1 MLEARCS
8 GKGVGST
15 QDPHPSLNLQVYFL
29 TIDAWAAP
37 NLGVLSG
44 QKQGR
49 SVEVPL
55 YPLTHHMTELGQV
68 FIFKNGPINLLV
80 RESAL
85 LISSGAPFFLFLSFL
100 WDYKYHLLSFF
111 ERMKIAFQSP
121 CQKALET
128 CPSESTCT
136 CGWNSVLLCQ
146 LLNQELPKNLS
157 FLPSPDTT
165 SQGDFPLF
173 LNFLV
178 WKVNLWTMDLPKNWE
193 CVWWWLWKLLS

>member
-1 MLEARCS
+1 MLELLPTWEFWVVRSRVGPWKYHFTHLHTTWLNWARCS
-8 GKGVGST
+8 YLKM
-15 QDPHPSLNLQVYFL
+15 
-29 TIDAWAAP
+29 
-37 NLGVLSG
+37 
-44 QKQGR
+44 
-49 SVEVPL
+49 VPL
-55 YPLTHHMTELGQV
+55 TYLSENQL
-68 FIFKNGPINLLV
+68 
-80 RESAL
+80 
-85 LISSGAPFFLFLSFL
+85 SSSHPVHLFFFLFLSFL